1 MKIVSWNCHMGL
13 KNEKVSKLLNN
24 ENFVDADIY
33 AIQECEEKDIT
44 PEIEKSLGKLQD
56 SWYGDHKE
64 YEWYHRGDLGIA
76 LFSNKYK
83 IERIKKGEERFRYV
97 VPYKVTDKET
107 LETFILVHIW
117 TKTKD
122 REQNQNE
129 DYLMFV
135 LNAVKDPEYSQYL
148 FPADNKVIWLGDFNW
163 SAQLTSSFVQKKFK
177 EFEQGISEKLS
188 SAYHEFNNFALGT
201 EEIRTFF
208 DTRARA
214 YFNDYI
220 FVGKNAFEIESA
232 FVGSEKEWALTD
244 CDRTYSSDHCPV
256 MAEVNLVH

>member
-1 MKIVSWNCHMGL
+1 
-13 KNEKVSKLLNN
+13 
-24 ENFVDADIY
+24 
-33 AIQECEEKDIT
+33 
-44 PEIEKSLGKLQD
+44 
-56 SWYGDHKE
+56 
-64 YEWYHRGDLGIA
+64 
-76 LFSNKYK
+76 
-83 IERIKKGEERFRYV
+83 
-97 VPYKVTDKET
+97 
-107 LETFILVHIW
+107 
-117 TKTKD
+117 
-122 REQNQNE
+122 
-129 DYLMFV
+129 MFV

-163 SAQLTSSFVQKKFK
+163 SAQLTSSFAQKKFK

-232 FVGSEKEWALTD
+232 FVGSEKEWASTD
-244 CDRTYSSDHCPV
+244 CDKTYSSDHCPV

>member
-1 MKIVSWNCHMGL
+1 MAFK
-13 KNEKVSKLLNN
+13 KNLYCFSCKKYKPLSHFRSIESTKCK
-24 ENFVDADIY
+24 
-33 AIQECEEKDIT
+33 ECEEKDIT

-129 DYLMFV
+129 DYLMLF

-163 SAQLTSSFVQKKFK
+163 NAQLTSSFAQKNLRNLSK
-177 EFEQGISEKLS
+177 E
-188 SAYHEFNNFALGT
+188 
-201 EEIRTFF
+201 
-208 DTRARA
+208 
-214 YFNDYI
+214 
-220 FVGKNAFEIESA
+220 
-232 FVGSEKEWALTD
+232 
-244 CDRTYSSDHCPV
+244 
-256 MAEVNLVH
+256 

>member
-13 KNEKVSKLLNN
+13 TIDKVHKLQKD
-24 ENFVDADIY
+24 ENFADADIY

-44 PEIEKSLGKLQD
+44 PEIENSLGKLQD

-64 YEWYHRGDLGIA
+64 YEWYHKGDLGIA

-83 IERIKKGEERFRYV
+83 IERIYKGEERFRYV
-97 VPYKVTDKET
+97 VPYKVTDKVS
-107 LETFILVHIW
+107 LDTFTLVHIW

-122 REQNQNE
+122 RAQNQNE

-135 LNAVKDPEYSQYL
+135 LNAMKDPEYSQYL

-163 SAQLTSSFVQKKFK
+163 SAQLTSSFAKKKFK

-188 SAYHEFNNFALGT
+188 SAYHEFNNLALG
-201 EEIRTFF
+201 EEDIRTFF
-208 DTRARA
+208 DTRSRA

-232 FVGSEKEWALTD
+232 IVGSKDNWLHSE
-244 CDRTYSSDHCPV
+244 CNDRYGSDHCPV
-256 MAEVNLVH
+256 MVHLALRQ